1 MALLTIAFF
10 YLVGCGL
17 TLFIGSLLNFICS
30 NLSMTTED
38 PVFDPAIIIL
48 MAFVSYIGS
57 ILLILLALL
66 VIICNTCPNF
76 INWLQGKY

>member
-1 MALLTIAFF
+1 MALLIFAFF

-17 TLFIGSLLNFICS
+17 TLFIGSFLNFIFS

-38 PVFDPAIIIL
+38 PVFDPAIVIL
-48 MAFVSYIGS
+48 MAFASYIGS